1 MLPGRL
7 IEPQNARDAADPHRA
22 LGRLRPAR
30 SALGLTTTGTA
41 GFLQQLGFSVHESSI
56 ILKQINI
63 DLLGVPFGCARAIHS
78 LAEQLDPQLQHLPSE
93 SLVRL
98 AEVRLPA
105 KHSRATSTKSLA
117 ILISEADAGYFR
129 TVDALDGR
137 PSSRDETVQKLVDL
151 KQRRERLVTR
161 AAASIQRMILKAKVG
176 WKYDVCEHKILFTS
190 VTKSKM
196 LEHPST
202 ESTHI
207 GMCIILRTPG
217 QGPPLRV
224 VGGPS
229 GAPISMKVKNAQG
242 DFEALTTLNY
252 QSYLW

>member
-98 AEVRLPA
+98 KDVRLPA
-105 KHSRATSTKSLA
+105 KHARTPSTKSLRV
-117 ILISEADAGYFR
+117 LVSETDAGHFR

-137 PSSRDETVQKLVDL
+137 PSSRDETVQKLVEL
-151 KQRRERLVTR
+151 KQKREGLVNR
-161 AAASIQRMILKAKVG
+161 AVASIQSVILKTKAA
-176 WKYDVCEHKILFTS
+176 KYDICEHKVLFTS

-196 LEHPST
+196 LEHPTT

-207 GMCIILRTPG
+207 GMCLILRKPG
-217 QGPPLRV
+217 QEPSLRV
-224 VGGPS
+224 EGGPS
-229 GAPISMKVKNAQG
+229 GAPISMTVKNAQG
-242 DFEALTTLNY
+242 HFELLTTLNY
-252 QSYLW
+252 TEHLW